1 MFKTCR
7 VVYWRSKKTVP
18 GLLGNDT
25 AWGKAFVGSAR
36 LIHLSFRPA
45 LEAVF
50 TSSVLS
56 SIAQTFT
63 TFPCKHL
70 LLWGHTA
77 NPFPWVLNGVSHK
90 SRCWILKLH
99 CILIESWLPN
109 DRNIYVL
116 WFPSACVCVCACA
129 HRACDAGPFKERL
142 VAVALCLGLKVV
154 PFGEMF

>member
-7 VVYWRSKKTVP
+7 AVYWRSKKTVR

-36 LIHLSFRPA
+36 LIHLSFLPA
-45 LEAVF
+45 LGAVF
-50 TSSVLS
+50 TSSVLRG
-56 SIAQTFT
+56 IAQTFT
-63 TFPCKHL
+63 MFGCEHL

-99 CILIESWLPN
+99 CILVDSWLPN
-109 DRNIYVL
+109 DRDIVCSL
-116 WFPSACVCVCACA
+116 ISLCTCVCAC
-129 HRACDAGPFKERL
+129 DTGPFKEGLR
-142 VAVALCLGLKVV
+142 AVALCLGLKVI